1 MCNLLHPPTAQAA
14 NAAFKEVASQYR
26 KALTDVAV
34 AQAMLYGAT
43 RLRHRGTAHKMVCS
57 PRR

>member
-34 AQAMLYGAT
+34 AQAEGFAADQKHALYNFVT
-43 RLRHRGTAHKMVCS
+43 TFV
-57 PRR
+57 